1 MAEKKRKLGTSEIG
15 FLIDDYDYIFSDFDP
30 RPFSSRALSDDF
42 LIEARKAS
50 KDKKTGNIKL
60 SFLIPK
66 KNRKLKE
73 EETIKRRLKAHFEKH
88 EEQSK
93 RDYQKMLRHGIF
105 FLVLGT
111 LIMFAA
117 AFVLFKF
124 PGQNFVE
131 NFFVLMLEPAGWF
144 LFWSGLDLM
153 IFKSK
158 EVKPTF
164 EFYKKMANAEIYFQN
179 N

>member
-1 MAEKKRKLGTSEIG
+1 MAEKKRKLGASEIG

-42 LIEARKAS
+42 LLEARKAS
-50 KDKKTGNIKL
+50 KDKKPENIKL
-60 SFLIPK
+60 RFLIPK
-66 KNRKLKE
+66 KNR
-73 EETIKRRLKAHFEKH
+73 RLKDEEIIKKRLRAHFEKH

-93 RDYQKMLRHGIF
+93 WDYQKMLRQGLFYLIF
-105 FLVLGT
+105 GM

-144 LFWSGLDLM
+144 FVL
-153 IFKSK
+153 
-158 EVKPTF
+158 VRT
-164 EFYKKMANAEIYFQN
+164 
-179 N
+179 